1 MKLEKSYLEFIR
13 RLDEFDNHHHRLS
26 LYRCCCGK
34 LIKRAPGHAKKVN
47 SCGCLREKN
56 IRLMGVRDYSNQ
68 FIGRFFISH
77 LIEIRQGI
85 KGAGV
90 WAAVCLACK
99 RNVQLSPYNIT
110 QNTSPCR
117 CRHRKAIK
125 KEAMRR
131 AEIKRNVHFQL
142 TGDQHE

>member
-34 LIKRAPGHAKKVN
+34 LIKRAPGHAKKVS
-47 SCGCLREKN
+47 SCGCLRAKN

-68 FIGRFFISH
+68 IVGRFYISH
-77 LIEIRQGI
+77 LIEIKR
-85 KGAGV
+85 KAAVWAGV
-90 WAAVCLACK
+90 CLICK
-99 RNVQLSPYNIT
+99 KRVKLSPYNIT
-110 QNTSPCR
+110 ENTSPCR
-117 CRHRKAIK
+117 CQHRAAISE
-125 KEAMRR
+125 EAMRR

-142 TGDQHE
+142 TGDQDE